1 MDLQKKQFS
10 MEYAGRQLTLEVSR
24 IAEQANAAVMGS
36 YGDTTV
42 LATVVMGEKDKESSY
57 FPLTVDYEERFYAV
71 GKILGSRF
79 VRREG
84 KASEEAVLSGRVIDR
99 TIRPLFDG
107 RMRRDVQVVV
117 TILSLD
123 EEDDLDFL
131 ALLTASTALSISD
144 IPWAGPVGGVKIVRK
159 DGKILINPK
168 NSEINAALPA
178 GGWAATG
185 GDYQLFAAGP
195 KGKINMIE
203 AEGMEATEAD
213 VMSGFELAQVEIDRF
228 VDFQNDIVKQIGKK
242 KQVVNLA
249 TIDAALKERVV
260 AFLKPKCETAVFIKN
275 TDERE
280 AAFATIRT
288 ELMATL
294 TDLVID
300 AKVQKAIADIEEEVV
315 TEVVHAGALDR
326 KQRPDGRGIEEVRE
340 LGAQV
345 GLLKRTHGSALF
357 VRGTTQSLAVATIAP
372 PGAEQLIETMSF
384 SGKKRFMLHYNF
396 PQYSVGETGPFRG
409 PGRREIG
416 HGALAEKALRNMMPA
431 KADFPYTVR
440 VVSEILS
447 SNGSSSMATVCA
459 STLAMMDAGIPIKK
473 PIAGIAMGLMSD
485 DKGRYQVLTDL
496 QGYEDHYGD
505 MDFKVAGSREGIT
518 AVQMDVK
525 IGGLTG
531 EMLKQ
536 ALKQAQEARMKI
548 LEVILATIPA
558 YRPQLSPLAPLIMTI
573 KIDPSQIGMVIGSGG
588 KTINGI
594 IESTGCLAI
603 DIDDDGLVFVA
614 GKDRATTQA
623 AYNAVLSIVKEYKI
637 GDIVEGPVVKML
649 EFGAIVQIDSGH
661 DGMIHI
667 SELKDGFVKKVDEVV
682 KMGDV
687 VKAKV
692 VKVDPS
698 GKIGLSLKAMAEKK
712 A

>member
-1 MDLQKKQFS
+1 MDLQKKQFT
-10 MEYAGRQLTLEVSR
+10 MEYAGRPLTLEVSR
-24 IAEQANAAVMGS
+24 MAEQANAAVLGT

-107 RMRRDVQVVV
+107 RMRRDVQVVI

-123 EEDDLDFL
+123 EEEDLDFL
-131 ALLTASTALSISD
+131 ALLSASTALSISD

-159 DGKILINPK
+159 DGAMLINPK
-168 NSEINAALPA
+168 NSEVGTAFE
-178 GGWAATG
+178 
-185 GDYQLFAAGP
+185 YQLFAAGP
-195 KGKINMIE
+195 ADRINMIE
-203 AEGMEATEAD
+203 AEGMEASEEA
-213 VMSGFELAQVEIDRF
+213 VLAGFELAQQEINRF
-228 VDFQNDIVKQIGKK
+228 VAFQQEIVKQIGKK

-249 TIDAALKERVV
+249 GADEALKARVIG
-260 AFLKPKCETAVFIKN
+260 FLKPKIEPIIYMKNET
-275 TDERE
+275 ERE
-280 AAFATIRT
+280 AAFAALRT
-288 ELMATL
+288 ELAASL
-294 TDLVID
+294 TDLTID
-300 AKVQKAIADIEEEVV
+300 AKTAKALADIEEELVNDI
-315 TEVVHAGALDR
+315 VHANVLDAG
-326 KQRPDGRGIEEVRE
+326 KRPDGRGVEEVRE
-340 LGAQV
+340 LHAQV
-345 GLLKRTHGSALF
+345 GLLKRTHGSAFF
-357 VRGTTQSLAVATIAP
+357 VRGTTQALAVATIAP
-372 PGAEQLIETMSF
+372 PGMEQLIETMSF
-384 SGKKRFMLHYNF
+384 SGKKRFLLHYNF

-416 HGALAEKALRNMMPA
+416 HGALAEKALRNMLPE
-431 KADFPYTVR
+431 KASFPYTVR

-473 PIAGIAMGLMSD
+473 PIAGIAMGLMTRHGNAGAIE
-485 DKGRYQVLTDL
+485 KYQVLTDL

-505 MDFKVAGSREGIT
+505 MDFKVAGSREGVT

-525 IGGLTG
+525 IPGLTT

-536 ALKQAQEARMKI
+536 ALKQAREARMKI
-548 LEVILATIPA
+548 LDVMLATLPGP
-558 YRPQLSPLAPLIMTI
+558 RPELSPLAPLIMTI

-594 IESTGCLAI
+594 IEKTGCLSI
-603 DIDDDGLVFVA
+603 DIDDDGLVFIA
-614 GKDRATTQA
+614 GKDQATTKA
-623 AYNAVLSIVKEYKI
+623 AYNEVLAIVKEYQV

-649 EFGAIVQIDSGH
+649 EFGAIVQIDAGH

-682 KMGDV
+682 KMGDI

-698 GKIGLSLKAMAEKK
+698 GKIGLSLKAMK
-712 A
+712 